1 MFKELK
7 KRAKAMEK
15 TLSSLNETLIAANK
29 TASVSTRLVLD
40 GEFNLLMSHYS
51 TLDTLKERVT
61 SLWLMPLSPLTSVA
75 RL

>member
-29 TASVSTRLVLD
+29 TASVSTRFVL
-40 GEFNLLMSHYS
+40 ENL
-51 TLDTLKERVT
+51 DN
-61 SLWLMPLSPLTSVA
+61 
-75 RL
+75 